1 MREPSSV
8 VTPLVPLLVRG
19 SSPACFG
26 SRALTTKQR
35 LRGTGEG
42 STGDVLPFRGHRQVA
57 LESRA
62 RSAASAA
69 RRSLVERSEDGSHA
83 RRREGE
89 GSTASTRATRAV
101 LGEDELRAIE
111 ASHQAGI
118 TAVQIV
124 EVFTSRGVKFSEA
137 SFRKYVQQ
145 GLLPRSRRVGR
156 KGKHRGSLGVYP
168 AKTVRRINAVK
179 QWMSDGF
186 TIEQI
191 QGQFLLYTDLV
202 EGITESLGELCDR
215 LAADLTQPQHQA
227 DRKELSKELGE
238 LRSDSD
244 RLVERASELARR
256 IATPE
261 TNSTR
266 SGAAGSAEELL

>member
-1 MREPSSV
+1 M
-8 VTPLVPLLVRG
+8 
-19 SSPACFG
+19 
-26 SRALTTKQR
+26 TTKHR
-35 LRGTGEG
+35 NRGNGEAG
-42 STGDVLPFRGHRQVA
+42 SGAVLPFRGQRQIA
-57 LESRA
+57 LEGRA
-62 RSAASAA
+62 RSAAPGA
-69 RRSLVERSEDGSHA
+69 RRAVLDVAGDGSEA
-83 RRREGE
+83 RRREVD
-89 GSTASTRATRAV
+89 GSGSSAGGPRAL

-111 ASHQAGI
+111 ANHQGGI

-179 QWMSDGF
+179 QWMADGF

-202 EGITESLGELCDR
+202 EGIEEGLSELCDR
-215 LAADLTQPQHQA
+215 LTADLAQPQHASERKQLT
-227 DRKELSKELGE
+227 KELVE
-238 LRSDSD
+238 LRGDSD
-244 RLVERASELARR
+244 RLVGRAHDLARR
-256 IATPE
+256 VATPE
-261 TNSTR
+261 TPGSH